1 MYILHSYDRTGFF
14 VESDWE
20 DLADLKDSI
29 RKSISKFMLDE
40 HYNVVVELQ
49 FDRVQIWDD
58 EGQVLEYKWFEEN

>member
-40 HYNVVVELQ
+40 HYNVVVELE

-58 EGQVLEYKWFEEN
+58 ESQVLEYKWFEEN

>member
-49 FDRVQIWDD
+49 FNRVQVWDD
-58 EGQVLEYKWFEEN
+58 EGQIFEYKWFEEI

>member
-40 HYNVVVELQ
+40 HYNVVVELE
-49 FDRVQIWDD
+49 FDRVQVWDD
-58 EGQVLEYKWFEEN
+58 EGEIIEYKWFEEN

>member
-1 MYILHSYDRTGFF
+1 MHILNVHDRTGFF
-14 VESDWE
+14 VESEWE
-20 DLADLKDSI
+20 DLADLKDSV